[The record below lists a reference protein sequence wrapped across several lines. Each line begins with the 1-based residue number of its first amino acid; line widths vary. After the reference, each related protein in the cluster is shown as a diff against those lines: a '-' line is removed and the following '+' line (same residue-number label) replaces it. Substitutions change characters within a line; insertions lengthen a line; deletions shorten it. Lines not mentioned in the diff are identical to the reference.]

1 LEVGEEP
8 EKLKRLRIID
18 QKTPAVLQEAR
29 I

>member
-8 EKLKRLRIID
+8 EKLKRLRIIN
-18 QKTPAVLQEAR
+18 QKTQVVLQEAR